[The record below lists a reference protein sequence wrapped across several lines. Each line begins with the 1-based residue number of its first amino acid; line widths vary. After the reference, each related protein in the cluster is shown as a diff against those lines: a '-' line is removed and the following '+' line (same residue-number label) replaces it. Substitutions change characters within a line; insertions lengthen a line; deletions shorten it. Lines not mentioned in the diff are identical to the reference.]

1 MVQSMHNS
9 VTGLNV
15 GILVFR
21 NFQEMVGFF
30 PSSFSLRKWVDNV
43 VLFLGEGVSMLAL
56 CLLNLDLNF
65 FANPTYVWT
74 FFPPSEVTVAW

>member
-9 VTGLNV
+9 VTGF

-65 FANPTYVWT
+65 FAKPRLCVC
-74 FFPPSEVTVAW
+74 

>member
-1 MVQSMHNS
+1 MVQSMHTS

-43 VLFLGEGVSMLAL
+43 VLFLGEGVSILAL
-56 CLLNLDLNF
+56 CL
-65 FANPTYVWT
+65 T
-74 FFPPSEVTVAW
+74 